1 MKNIKQ
7 QLYGYSKKK
16 QQMFSNEKT
25 KQRMFG
31 KVTPT
36 PAANCCF
43 SEARPAEFGEALGL
57 VPNHPRYAS
66 DV

>member
-43 SEARPAEFGEALGL
+43 RTKS
-57 VPNHPRYAS
+57 
-66 DV
+66 